1 VKKAEPIDLLD
12 FVPALSPRWEKPK
25 HLEKLAVVF
34 ERARKEPI
42 RVFATTAPR
51 HGKTELVKHAIVQRL
66 LADPTTRIGY
76 CSYSAKAAQKRSRE
90 MRKLYLRAGG
100 KVDQKASSS
109 GDWRTGHE
117 DGGVWAAGVEGG
129 WTGEGLDLIVID
141 DPIKGREFA
150 ESQLEREKLWE
161 FYKDDLATR
170 LEPGG
175 SIVCVHTRWHTDD
188 LGGRLLALEGYEHV
202 HIPAIDSN
210 GCALWPDRFP
220 LEALRKIEKRIGPY
234 SWSSLYMGRPF
245 ARGGR
250 VFEGPRYIEGPLPPT
265 LRIALGVDLAYSK
278 RSHADWSVVVAIGVD
293 DVSQTRYL
301 LSILR
306 VQEAAP
312 EFAKKLK
319 AILKANPGI
328 DARWYWAGPE
338 LGIVDF
344 IRDLDVDLDAVQAP
358 ADKFIRAQPVAAAW
372 NDGKILVPRDAPWL
386 DDLLLELA
394 SFTGVNDVH
403 DDQVDALAAAFDS
416 SAELGW
422 VTSMR
427 LGRQKGFFVG

>member
-1 VKKAEPIDLLD
+1 
-12 FVPALSPRWEKPK
+12 
-25 HLEKLAVVF
+25 
-34 ERARKEPI
+34 
-42 RVFATTAPR
+42 
-51 HGKTELVKHAIVQRL
+51 
-66 LADPTTRIGY
+66 
-76 CSYSAKAAQKRSRE
+76 
-90 MRKLYLRAGG
+90 
-100 KVDQKASSS
+100 
-109 GDWRTGHE
+109 
-117 DGGVWAAGVEGG
+117 
-129 WTGEGLDLIVID
+129 
-141 DPIKGREFA
+141 
-150 ESQLEREKLWE
+150 
-161 FYKDDLATR
+161 
-170 LEPGG
+170 
-175 SIVCVHTRWHTDD
+175 
-188 LGGRLLALEGYEHV
+188 
-202 HIPAIDSN
+202 
-210 GCALWPDRFP
+210 
-220 LEALRKIEKRIGPY
+220 
-234 SWSSLYMGRPF
+234 
-245 ARGGR
+245 
-250 VFEGPRYIEGPLPPT
+250 
-265 LRIALGVDLAYSK
+265 
-278 RSHADWSVVVAIGVD
+278 VAIGVD